1 MAVAGQH
8 PALAAKVENLES
20 GHVEMRKEIRIL
32 DSKMDAGFSAI
43 GQKIDA
49 KTTPQW
55 QPIGILVTVLLAI
68 GGAIIWPIRETMT
81 RQEATIEA
89 MRREGEARIVKL
101 WDEQR
106 KTATDLAYLQG
117 QLHPLP
123 SPR

>member
-1 MAVAGQH
+1 MSQNA
-8 PALAAKVENLES
+8 PALAAKVENLEI
-20 GHVEMRKEIRIL
+20 GHAEMRKEIRII
-32 DSKMDAGFSAI
+32 DSKMDAGFMAI

-55 QPIGILVTVLLAI
+55 QPIGILVSVLLAI

-81 RQEATIEA
+81 RQEAMIEA
-89 MRREGEARIVKL
+89 MRREGEGRIVKL

-106 KTATDLAYLQG
+106 KTETDLAYLRG

-123 SPR
+123 AR

>member
-1 MAVAGQH
+1 MAAADTV
-8 PALAAKVENLES
+8 LAAKVENLEV
-20 GHVEMRKEIRIL
+20 GHVDLRKELRIL
-32 DSKMDAGFSAI
+32 DSKMDAGFAAI

-55 QPIGILVTVLLAI
+55 QPIGILVSVLLAI

-81 RQEATIEA
+81 RQEIAIEA
-89 MRREGEARIVKL
+89 IRREGETRIVKL

-106 KTATDLAYLQG
+106 KTETDLAYLRG

-123 SPR
+123 PPAR